1 MDIDANKAKQLPQ
14 TCYRC
19 GQVGHVSRECPKKF
33 DVRHMTMD
41 EREELLMNLLAGK
54 DAITEE
60 EPQPEPR
67 NDEEEVPREG
77 FASRDG

>member
-19 GQVGHVSRECPKKF
+19 GQAGHVLRECPKRF
-33 DVRHMTMD
+33 DVCHMTMD
-41 EREELLMNLLAGK
+41 EREEWLMNLLAEK
-54 DAITEE
+54 DAATEE
-60 EPQPEPR
+60 EPQSELR
-67 NDEEEVPREG
+67 DDEKEVPRED